1 MAVRRRRQPAWVPK
15 GHNGDGR
22 ALVPRVRRLIIQTFA
37 APYLQGMIRSSLS
50 MAVSSWRAAGI
61 SASKLGQ
68 SLLLVCAL
76 MPVLLHGEEQGH
88 LALDGIL
95 KVKGGDLFGARMVM
109 VDHMGHSVVLGSG
122 LSHFSLSL
130 ELNSEYLLEF
140 SKEGCVTKQVLVDT
154 RVPTGDYVFRNYGFP
169 FQVTLQAP
177 RQGQAYEYD
186 GPVARVHF
194 VPAIDD
200 FGYDTDYRV
209 KPMPALAEAMIDV
222 RVSLAASRA
231 AVSEPVVLP
240 PPAEAAAQDP
250 LPAMVPAAG
259 LVIVNEPVRTEEPA
273 PVIEPAVV
281 REAAAPPMEAPSD
294 EMGIRAEEVPA
305 ETGEDVPLEEPP
317 AFVRQPP
324 PARAPR
330 PKPKPAP
337 VQPVDP
343 IPAVTISGHVLMD
356 SDREEAVVV
365 EHLRVT
371 RIVRIIEEGRVV
383 EYRRVTHRYGST
395 VHFRNG
401 VACSAARFERGVG
414 Q

>member
-1 MAVRRRRQPAWVPK
+1 MSMAIGVMHATGLSAARL
-15 GHNGDGR
+15 GR
-22 ALVPRVRRLIIQTFA
+22 SLVLVCVLVPALLRA
-37 APYLQGMIRSSLS
+37 EGQGR
-50 MAVSSWRAAGI
+50 
-61 SASKLGQ
+61 
-68 SLLLVCAL
+68 
-76 MPVLLHGEEQGH
+76 

-95 KVKGGDLFGARMVM
+95 KVRGGDLVGARMVM
-109 VDHMGHSVVLGSG
+109 VDHLGHSVVLTTG
-122 LSHFSLSL
+122 LSRFSLSL

-140 SKEGCVTKQVLVDT
+140 SQEGCVTKQVLVDT

-177 RQGQAYEYD
+177 RQGQAYEYE

-209 KPMPALAEAMIDV
+209 KPMPALAKAMVDA
-222 RVSLAASRA
+222 RTALAADAPVSA
-231 AVSEPVVLP
+231 APVAEKVPEPS
-240 PPAEAAAQDP
+240 AIQDP
-250 LPAMVPAAG
+250 LPAMVPATG
-259 LVIVNEPVRTEEPA
+259 LVTVNEPLKAAERTPVEEP
-273 PVIEPAVV
+273 PVSQEPPTPSTVVPEAVIGAQ
-281 REAAAPPMEAPSD
+281 AA
-294 EMGIRAEEVPA
+294 EVPA
-305 ETGEDVPLEEPP
+305 EEAEDALVDAPP

-337 VQPVDP
+337 VRPSEP
-343 IPAVTISGHVLMD
+343 ISPVTISGHVLMD

-383 EYRRVTHRYGST
+383 EYRRVTPRYGST

-401 VACSAARFERGVG
+401 VACSALSFERGVG